1 MSAPVDVLKAMRI
14 AEAYCYDAGAS
25 NAAQN
30 MKAAS
35 AAVAPAERTELLR
48 AIEECANQARDLAD
62 KYGIPSLLVAVTRL
76 HEAADIVE
84 AA

>member
-1 MSAPVDVLKAMRI
+1 M
-14 AEAYCYDAGAS
+14 
-25 NAAQN
+25 N
-30 MKAAS
+30 
-35 AAVAPAERTELLR
+35 PAERTELLR

-62 KYGIPSLLVAVTRL
+62 KYATPSLLTAATKL